1 MAIYTLEETRQDGT
15 DIALAGMRR
24 GDVVGLNADSAYA
37 LATDAFS
44 ARGVASVQA
53 LKGNGGFATAVLVG
67 RTVTLEGIVE
77 NVTDEMR
84 SLVEA
89 FWPGPLTILARPNR
103 TLAWAANSQ
112 AVSVRMPTNEW
123 TREIASEL
131 GPMIAI
137 AGSRGSHKA
146 PTSATQAAEIWGSD
160 VPDWLSSGMAN
171 PEQVSTVVDFR
182 GTKPNI
188 VRLGALT
195 ASNLRQVVPSIT
207 MIAS

>member
-1 MAIYTLEETRQDGT
+1 
-15 DIALAGMRR
+15 MRR